1 MRKHFADSGPGRR
14 ASMTQ
19 AADNQSITADN
30 HIADSGGHLRAATTV
45 DVTSI
50 AAAALALGPS

>member
-14 ASMTQ
+14 TSMTQ
-19 AADNQSITADN
+19 AADQSITADN
-30 HIADSGGHLRAATTV
+30 HIADSGGHAAAAATV